1 MDTHSWGGG
10 FGCIDALSVRVADRK
25 IPALQSAWGRRSRW
39 TGSVE
44 YSLHFVALRRRD
56 CHGIHLRR
64 LHDRRDW
71 RGLRESVGFGS
82 VFSWALFWN
91 AIAVAIV
98 FRPIFGRIEWIFK
111 SLLILL
117 SISFMGTA
125 IWVGSNPKGVL
136 QGTLAFK
143 LPEKSGPYGSLL
155 IAIGMIGAVGG
166 SLMNLVYPYFLDKK
180 GWNRPKHRLAQTYD
194 FLLGVIVMIIINL
207 SI

>member
-1 MDTHSWGGG
+1 MR
-10 FGCIDALSVRVADRK
+10 FLFV
-25 IPALQSAWGRRSRW
+25 
-39 TGSVE
+39 
-44 YSLHFVALRRRD
+44 SLIAKYQLCNQRGEGVLDGLARLNTAFTLLLFVAAIVMG
-56 CHGIHLRR
+56 HIYGAYMTVGIGEACVNLM
-64 LHDRRDW
+64 
-71 RGLRESVGFGS
+71 GFGS